1 MKAIVYE
8 SKSHFGRK
16 VLWLF
21 GSEFCVV
28 GSMKRNQVISYVEMK
43 GILQS
48 ILYNSYY
55 NFIMYVSCV
64 QPSIIARL
72 ST

>member
-16 VLWLF
+16 LLWLF

-28 GSMKRNQVISYVEMK
+28 GSMKRNQVISHVEMK

-48 ILYNSYY
+48 IL
-55 NFIMYVSCV
+55 
-64 QPSIIARL
+64 
-72 ST
+72 